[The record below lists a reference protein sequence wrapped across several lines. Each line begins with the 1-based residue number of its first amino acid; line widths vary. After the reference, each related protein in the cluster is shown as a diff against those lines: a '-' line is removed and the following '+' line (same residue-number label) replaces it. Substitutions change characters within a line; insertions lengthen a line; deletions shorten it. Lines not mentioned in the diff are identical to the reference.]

1 MCICDEEA
9 VGDSPSLLHTA
20 QGGQGGRTLRGKQ
33 AHGAGKWSACSGV
46 WVCDGEA
53 VDCSP
58 TLSTESSSR
67 KQTQGAG
74 KWSLCKCAYVMRK
87 L

>member
-20 QGGQGGRTLRGKQ
+20 RGGQGGRTLRGKQ

-53 VDCSP
+53 VDCIR
-58 TLSTESSSR
+58 LRAVVESRLRVLVSGRFVS
-67 KQTQGAG
+67 
-74 KWSLCKCAYVMRK
+74 VHM
-87 L
+87 

>member
-1 MCICDEEA
+1 MCISDEEA

-20 QGGQGGRTLRGKQ
+20 RGGQGGQTLRGKQ
-33 AHGAGKWSACSGV
+33 AHGAVKWSACSDV
-46 WVCDGEA
+46 WVCDGET

-58 TLSTESSSR
+58 TLSTSVRR
-67 KQTQGAG
+67 KAQGAG
-74 KWSLCKCAYVMRK
+74 KWSLYKCVWVRK